1 MNVCSNTHT
10 FGMQVK
16 VEYIGDL
23 ATTVYSHNLQSKYL
37 LVPALDDVMQRYRT
51 EQLYRNMTVSAS
63 GGGGWGGMETISLL
77 LGVPVVQGKVYS
89 RCFMID

>member
-1 MNVCSNTHT
+1 
-10 FGMQVK
+10 MQVK

-37 LVPALDDVMQRYRT
+37 LVPALDDVQKRYHT

-63 GGGGWGGMETISLL
+63 GVGVGGWTIYESAFRY
-77 LGVPVVQGKVYS
+77 PCSTK
-89 RCFMID
+89 